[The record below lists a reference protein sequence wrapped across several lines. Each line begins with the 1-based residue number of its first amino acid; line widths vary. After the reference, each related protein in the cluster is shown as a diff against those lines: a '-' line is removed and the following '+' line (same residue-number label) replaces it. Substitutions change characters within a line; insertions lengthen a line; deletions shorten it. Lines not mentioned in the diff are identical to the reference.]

1 MLGNIIVGRGDDAF
15 LGFES
20 GGFQIFSDF
29 LFDFRRDIFLEKGEG
44 FSAIFG
50 DTIMGSIGTGV
61 HGDQF
66 CFHQLRDCLL
76 EVEIICIFPIQNKF

>member
-1 MLGNIIVGRGDDAF
+1 MLSNIIVCRGDDAF

-44 FSAIFG
+44 FSSVI
-50 DTIMGSIGTGV
+50 
-61 HGDQF
+61 
-66 CFHQLRDCLL
+66 R
-76 EVEIICIFPIQNKF
+76 